1 MKWRMADKEVFL
13 SVDLEE
19 KHSYSWATDATIT
32 LEIEK
37 LEFIEINL
45 TFLTGIEH
53 IQSIE
58 ILSSKEIENEFYAII
73 EFGHMTNPGSN
84 GRGYCG
90 AGYENFIGFIKVDD
104 SLELDKFEFYQTA
117 SCINYIPE
125 ESYLFDKGNPE
136 NGIKKNEY

>member
-1 MKWRMADKEVFL
+1 MADKEVFL

-37 LEFIEINL
+37 LEFTEINL

-104 SLELDKFEFYQTA
+104 SLELEEFEFRQTT
-117 SCINYIPE
+117 SCLKDIPE
-125 ESYLFDKGNPE
+125 NLYSFNKNNPE
-136 NGIKKNEY
+136 NGIKENKY

>member
-37 LEFIEINL
+37 LEFTEINL

-104 SLELDKFEFYQTA
+104 SLELEEFEFRQTT
-117 SCINYIPE
+117 SCLKDIPE
-125 ESYLFDKGNPE
+125 NLYSFNKNNPE
-136 NGIKKNEY
+136 NGIKENKY